1 MREEGEHEAAVGGC
15 WDRLSSRIRAR
26 KGGILGGFLLVSS
39 QLGREGFMA
48 SLCVWNAD
56 GNGGEA
62 GGGGLGERER
72 EEIRVF
78 MLDFGGFFL
87 LLYC

>member
-1 MREEGEHEAAVGGC
+1 MG
-15 WDRLSSRIRAR
+15 S
-26 KGGILGGFLLVSS
+26 LGGFLLVSS

-48 SLCVWNAD
+48 SIYVWNAD

-72 EEIRVF
+72 EREKK
-78 MLDFGGFFL
+78 LGFLCLILVCSFSFYTAGSWAEVGVNGL
-87 LLYC
+87 GN